1 MKQKILALILLFLY
15 AIGTV
20 NGIGYSLWIGEY
32 VTAISVAVLA
42 AMAFPV
48 AKKCWQELND

>member
-32 VTAISVAVLA
+32 VTA
-42 AMAFPV
+42 MAFPV

>member
-20 NGIGYSLWIGEY
+20 NGIGYSLWISEY
-32 VTAISVAVLA
+32 VTDISVAVLA

-48 AKKCWQELND
+48 AKKC